1 MLGTGGCPD
10 SGENWEEGCYQPGC
24 RLAKEVAVRYL
35 ESKAAELDKQRPDG
49 YRVKNTNPRT
59 LVTRFGDVTF
69 KRQLYQDRQGE
80 YHFLL
85 DEHLNLRPNQ
95 VATPSLTE
103 ALVDTATK
111 LSFRKTA
118 EEVHKYTAGVLC
130 ASTVHRLLQ
139 RVTQDVIQK
148 EKMEWEACFKRGVIP
163 PPGKRKVDILS
174 RMAWWFTFSVN
185 LSKKTRRNMYN
196 IPRKLDR
203 ALR

>member
-1 MLGTGGCPD
+1 MRLFQF
-10 SGENWEEGCYQPGC
+10 SG
-24 RLAKEVAVRYL
+24 RYTKKP
-35 ESKAAELDKQRPDG
+35 S
-49 YRVKNTNPRT
+49 
-59 LVTRFGDVTF
+59 DVIISE
-69 KRQLYQDRQGE
+69 KS
-80 YHFLL
+80 L

-139 RVTQDVIQK
+139 RVTQDMIQK

-163 PPGKRKVDILS
+163 PPGRRKALFLLTCLMSWMDMGREQDYLLWKD
-174 RMAWWFTFSVN
+174 RMLPDPGSGC
-185 LSKKTRRNMYN
+185 
-196 IPRKLDR
+196 
-203 ALR
+203 